1 VTARR
6 AFIVLAGATLA
17 VVACDAFAQWPNDVR
32 RIGILTAGNA
42 SDVAAV
48 LSERLGEL
56 GWVEGRNLIIER
68 RGASGKVEQ
77 IPTLAEELVM
87 MRVEVIVS
95 AGAVA
100 SLAAKKATAAIPIV
114 AGSGDPVRLGL
125 VASLAHPG
133 GNITGVSMI
142 SPELSGKRIELLRE
156 LFPKKVRIGE
166 LVDPA
171 NQYARLTRPD
181 YESDFRAH
189 GFQPIFVDVA
199 GADDLERAVGE
210 ISRLGA
216 EAFIVRGDPLFV
228 ANSERIGRLALK
240 HALPTMGEYR
250 EFPSGG
256 GLLSYG
262 PSNRAAI
269 RQAAS
274 LVDKILRGAQPAD
287 LPIEQP
293 TKFEL
298 VINMN
303 TAKALGLTIPQALL
317 MRADD
322 VIR

>member
-1 VTARR
+1 MGRR
-6 AFIVLAGATLA
+6 AFVAAMACGVLAAS
-17 VVACDAFAQWPNDVR
+17 VFASAQQPADVR

-48 LSERLGEL
+48 LNERLREL
-56 GWVEGRNLIIER
+56 GWIEGRNLIIEQ
-68 RGASGKVEQ
+68 RGAGGKAERV
-77 IPTLAEELVM
+77 PALAEELVAL
-87 MRVEVIVS
+87 RVAVIVS

-100 SLAAKKATAAIPIV
+100 SLAAKKATTTIPIV

-156 LFPKKVRIGE
+156 LFPRKVRVGE

-181 YESDFRAH
+181 YVRDFKAL
-189 GFQPIFVDVA
+189 GFEPIFVEVT

-228 ANSERIGRLALK
+228 ANSERIGRLALR

-250 EFPSGG
+250 EFPAGG

-262 PSNRAAI
+262 PSNTAAI
-269 RQAAS
+269 RQAAK
-274 LVDKILRGAQPAD
+274 LIDKILRGAKPGD

-298 VINMN
+298 VINLK
-303 TAKALGLTIPQALL
+303 TAKALGLTIPQPLL
-317 MRADD
+317 LRADE
-322 VIR
+322 VIQ

>member
-1 VTARR
+1 MGRRALVTAM
-6 AFIVLAGATLA
+6 ACGVLAAS
-17 VVACDAFAQWPNDVR
+17 VFANAQQPADIR

-48 LSERLGEL
+48 LNERLREL
-56 GWVEGRNLIIER
+56 GWIEGRNLIIEQ
-68 RGASGKVEQ
+68 RGAGGKAERV
-77 IPTLAEELVM
+77 PALAEELVAL
-87 MRVEVIVS
+87 RVAVIVS

-100 SLAAKKATAAIPIV
+100 SLAAKKATTTIPIV
-114 AGSGDPVRLGL
+114 AGSGDPIRLGL

-156 LFPKKVRIGE
+156 LFPRKVRVGE

-181 YESDFRAH
+181 YERDFGAL
-189 GFQPIFVDVA
+189 GFQPIFVEVA
-199 GADDLERAVGE
+199 GTDDLERAVGE
-210 ISRLGA
+210 IARLGA

-228 ANSERIGRLALK
+228 ANSERIGRLALR
-240 HALPTMGEYR
+240 HGLPTIGEYR
-250 EFPSGG
+250 EFPAGG

-262 PSNRAAI
+262 PSNTAAI
-269 RQAAS
+269 RQAAK
-274 LVDKILRGAQPAD
+274 LIDKIPRGAKPGD

-298 VINMN
+298 VINLK
-303 TAKALGLTIPQALL
+303 TAKALGLTIPQPLL
-317 MRADD
+317 LRADE
-322 VIR
+322 VIQ

>member
-1 VTARR
+1 MGRR
-6 AFIVLAGATLA
+6 AFVAAMACGVLAAS
-17 VVACDAFAQWPNDVR
+17 VFASAQQAADVR

-48 LSERLGEL
+48 LNERLREL
-56 GWVEGRNLIIER
+56 GWIEGRNLIIEQ
-68 RGASGKVEQ
+68 RGAGGKAERV
-77 IPTLAEELVM
+77 PALAEELVAL
-87 MRVEVIVS
+87 RVAVIVS

-100 SLAAKKATAAIPIV
+100 SLAAKKATTTIPIV

-156 LFPKKVRIGE
+156 LFPRKVRVGE

-181 YESDFRAH
+181 YERDFGAL
-189 GFQPIFVDVA
+189 GFQPIFVEVA
-199 GADDLERAVGE
+199 GTDDLERAVGE
-210 ISRLGA
+210 IARLGA

-228 ANSERIGRLALK
+228 ANSERIGRLALR
-240 HALPTMGEYR
+240 HGLPTIGEYR
-250 EFPSGG
+250 EFPAGG

-262 PSNRAAI
+262 PSNTAAI
-269 RQAAS
+269 RQAAK
-274 LVDKILRGAQPAD
+274 LVDKILRGAEPGD

-298 VINMN
+298 VINLK
-303 TAKALGLTIPQALL
+303 TAKALGLAIPQPLL
-317 MRADD
+317 LRADE
-322 VIR
+322 VIQ

>member
-1 VTARR
+1 MIDRR
-6 AFIVLAGATLA
+6 AFIIVASASLPVLAYDT
-17 VVACDAFAQWPNDVR
+17 FAQRATDAR
-32 RIGILTAGNA
+32 HIGILTAGSA
-42 SDVAAV
+42 ADVATP

-68 RGASGKVEQ
+68 RGADGKAERV
-77 IPTLAEELVM
+77 PALAEELVA
-87 MRVEVIVS
+87 MRVDVIVS

-114 AGSGDPVRLGL
+114 SGSGDPVRLGL
-125 VASLAHPG
+125 VASLGHPG
-133 GNITGVSMI
+133 GNITGISMV

-156 LFPKKVRIGE
+156 LFPRKVRIGE

-181 YESDFRAH
+181 YERDFRAH
-189 GFQPIFVDVA
+189 GFEPIFVDVA
-199 GADDLERAVGE
+199 SSDDLERAVGE
-210 ISRLGA
+210 IARLGA

-228 ANSERIGRLALK
+228 ANSERIGRLALR

-269 RQAAS
+269 RQAAN
-274 LVDKILRGAQPAD
+274 LVDKILRGAKPMN

-298 VINMN
+298 VFNLK
-303 TAKALGLTIPQALL
+303 TAKALGLTIPQAILQ
-317 MRADD
+317 RADE
-322 VIR
+322 VIQ

>member
-1 VTARR
+1 MGRR
-6 AFIVLAGATLA
+6 AFVAAMACGVLAAS
-17 VVACDAFAQWPNDVR
+17 VFASAQQPADIR

-48 LSERLGEL
+48 LNERLREL
-56 GWVEGRNLIIER
+56 GWIEGRNLIIEQ
-68 RGASGKVEQ
+68 RGAGGKAERV
-77 IPTLAEELVM
+77 PALAEELVAL
-87 MRVEVIVS
+87 RVAVIVS

-100 SLAAKKATAAIPIV
+100 SLAAKKATTTIPIV

-156 LFPKKVRIGE
+156 LFPRKVRVGE

-181 YESDFRAH
+181 YERDFGAL
-189 GFQPIFVDVA
+189 GFQPIFVEVA
-199 GADDLERAVGE
+199 GTDDLERAVGE
-210 ISRLGA
+210 IARLGA

-228 ANSERIGRLALK
+228 ANSERIGRLALR
-240 HALPTMGEYR
+240 HGLPTIGEYR
-250 EFPSGG
+250 EFPAGG

-262 PSNRAAI
+262 PSNTAAI
-269 RQAAS
+269 RQAAK
-274 LVDKILRGAQPAD
+274 LVDKILRGAEPGD

-298 VINMN
+298 VINLK
-303 TAKALGLTIPQALL
+303 TAKALGLAIPQPLL
-317 MRADD
+317 LRADE
-322 VIR
+322 VIQ